1 MGSPLLPNALIVARR
16 EYRERVRTRAFAIST
31 AILAL
36 VALAASAAPIGLR
49 AADQA
54 TVTRIAV
61 LGESDGL
68 EELTIA
74 VLDSFLNTPPEGGDP
89 TKWEKPY
96 RISPAGGLEAELQA
110 LERSRLEGLVVG
122 RRSAEGR
129 LEYVYHSRDLETAQ
143 RTQLVEFGLLGAAI
157 LDWQARGGA
166 ASSAAPFFQPT
177 IRTETVNL
185 AREGGQVI
193 DQQLA
198 ASRRFLGII
207 FVILVFI
214 TLVIY
219 GMWVASGVAAEK
231 SNRVMELLIG
241 AATPLQLLVGKVAGL
256 GAAGLTQYLLIAA
269 PAVLVLFL
277 QDRLSTAL
285 LGQSSLS
292 GAPLAGV
299 TVPLLLAYGLFF
311 ILGFAFYSLVYA
323 AAGSLVSRQDDVQ
336 QLALPLSMV
345 SMGGYL
351 AAIAA
356 LGVPNA
362 PWVVVM
368 SFIPLF
374 SPFVMLARVMVGRV
388 EPWELALSVGLL
400 LLAIAG
406 AFVLAA
412 RVYRAGVLLYGQRP
426 GMREF
431 IAAARR
437 G

>member
-1 MGSPLLPNALIVARR
+1 MSSSLLPNAGIIARR

-54 TVTRIAV
+54 TVTRLAV
-61 LGESDGL
+61 TAQPEDLQGR
-68 EELTIA
+68 TIA
-74 VLDSFLNTPPEGGDP
+74 VLDSFLNTPPQGGDP
-89 TKWEKPY
+89 AKFEKAY
-96 RISPAGGLEAELQA
+96 RVRPAGA
-110 LERSRLEGLVVG
+110 LEDELRALEQSRLDGLIVG
-122 RRSAEGR
+122 RRAADGR
-129 LEYVYHSRDLETAQ
+129 LEYTYHSRDLDTAQ
-143 RTQLVEFGLLGAAI
+143 RTQLVEFALIGASI
-157 LDWQARGGA
+157 LDWQALSGA
-166 ASSAAPFFQPT
+166 AGSGSFLQPAIDNET
-177 IRTETVNL
+177 INL
-185 AREGGQVI
+185 AQEGGQVI

-198 ASRRFLGII
+198 ASRRFLGIV

-241 AATPLQLLVGKVAGL
+241 AATPLQLLVGKVVGL
-256 GAAGLTQYLLIAA
+256 GAAGLTQYLLIAT
-269 PAVLVLFL
+269 PAVIVLFL
-277 QDRLSTAL
+277 QDRLSTAI
-285 LGQSSLS
+285 LGQSALS

-299 TVPLLLAYGLFF
+299 TLPLLLAYGLFF
-311 ILGFAFYSLVYA
+311 LLGFAFYSLVYA

-388 EPWELALSVGLL
+388 EPWELALSVGILL
-400 LLAIAG
+400 VAIAG
-406 AFVLAA
+406 AFVVAA

-426 GMREF
+426 GMRAF
-431 IAAARR
+431 IAAARQ

>member
-1 MGSPLLPNALIVARR
+1 MAQPLLPNAFIVGRR

-31 AILAL
+31 FILAL

-54 TVTRIAV
+54 TVTRLSVVATPED
-61 LGESDGL
+61 LRDR
-68 EELTIA
+68 TIA
-74 VLDSFLNTPPEGGDP
+74 VLDSFLNTPPQGGDP
-89 TKWEKPY
+89 AKFEKAF
-96 RISPAGGLEAELQA
+96 RVRPASSVEGELQA
-110 LERSRLEGLVVG
+110 LEASKLDGLIVG
-122 RRSAEGR
+122 RRGPDGQ
-129 LEYVYHSRDLETAQ
+129 LEYTYHSRDLDTAQ
-143 RTQLVEFGLLGAAI
+143 RTQLVEFALLGASI
-157 LDWQARGGA
+157 LDWQQLSGA
-166 ASSAAPFFQPT
+166 TQGAAPFLQPSIDNET
-177 IRTETVNL
+177 INL
-185 AREGGQVI
+185 AQEGGEAI

-198 ASRRFLGII
+198 ASRRFLGIV

-241 AATPLQLLVGKVAGL
+241 AATPLQLLVGKVAGI
-256 GAAGLTQYLLIAA
+256 GAAGLTQYLIVAT
-269 PAVLVLFL
+269 PAVVVLFL
-277 QDRLSTAL
+277 QDRLATAV
-285 LGQSSLS
+285 LGQGS

-299 TVPLLLAYGLFF
+299 TLPLLLAYGLFF
-311 ILGFAFYSLVYA
+311 LLGFGFYSLVYA

-345 SMGGYL
+345 SMVGYL

-388 EPWELALSVGLL
+388 EPWELLLSVVILL
-400 LLAIAG
+400 VSTAA

-426 GMREF
+426 GMRAF
-431 IAAARR
+431 IAAARQ

>member
-1 MGSPLLPNALIVARR
+1 MGSPLLPNAFIVARR

-54 TVTRIAV
+54 TVTRLAV
-61 LGESDGL
+61 TAEPSDL
-68 EELTIA
+68 EVLTIA
-74 VLDSFLNTPPEGGDP
+74 VLDSFLNTPPEGADRA
-89 TKWEKPY
+89 KWEKAY
-96 RISPAGGLEAELQA
+96 QIRESADLQA
-110 LERSRLEGLVVG
+110 DLRALETNRLDGLVVG
-122 RRSAEGR
+122 RRATSGR
-129 LEYVYHSRDLETAQ
+129 LEYTYHSRDLDTAQ
-143 RTQLVEFGLLGAAI
+143 RTQLVEFALIGASI
-157 LDWQARGGA
+157 LDWQGQSGA
-166 ASSAAPFFQPT
+166 AGSARFFQPA
-177 IRTETVNL
+177 IATETINL

-198 ASRRFLGII
+198 ASRRFLGIV

-241 AATPLQLLVGKVAGL
+241 AATPLQLLVGKVVGL
-256 GAAGLTQYLLIAA
+256 GAAGLTQYILIAT
-269 PAVLVLFL
+269 PAVIVLFL
-277 QDRLSTAL
+277 QDRLSSAI

-311 ILGFAFYSLVYA
+311 LLGFAFYSLVYA

-351 AAIAA
+351 AAIAG
-356 LGVPNA
+356 LGAPNA

-400 LLAIAG
+400 VLATAG

-426 GMREF
+426 GMRAF
-431 IAAARR
+431 LAAARK